1 MNMNDFLAA
10 PEIVRRLTSQ
20 DAFENETVTF
30 TCTVQDVDNTNED
43 EPYSISWFFND
54 KQIESNNEKYSI
66 DENPKTGICLLTI
79 RHIVPDDEGAYR
91 CVATN
96 QYGSSVTT
104 GFLAVLRRKR
114 SQSPSPSRNA
124 SPSRALSPSNN
135 RLRDRSASPLRY
147 INMPMSKLA
156 RVTEELESLINPS
169 AAIVHADEKIKE
181 PIKESEEVP
190 TSSQQNEPS
199 ITEIIKSED
208 SINLPQAPTTT
219 VTTEE
224 IPVSIK
230 TTEEVPTSNKQQE
243 LPATTE
249 DIPVTIKTIEEV
261 PVSIMQKELPETTE
275 ELPVTIK
282 ASEEEPASNKRKE
295 LPPTTEEVPAS
306 NKRKELSLP
315 ATVEPE
321 QSIIPSF
328 EILTPDTITPVEE
341 NKLDISTTEKQV
353 QPIIVSKL
361 PSIVR
366 ITEGEDLDISCSI
379 TGVPEPVIH
388 WTKNNVDI
396 REDHRIDIY
405 SDRGVHHLEISDVLV
420 SDQGLYTIHAENSLG
435 TINADCQIEVIENV
449 DKVKRLKVEGL
460 YTYGSRQQTYK
471 APEFLIKPKN
481 RTVHEGEQF
490 QICSKVIGNPAPQ
503 ILWVRLD
510 KPLEDDGY
518 HRIYDRNGEN
528 YLEIPKISIL
538 DAGEYSCIAT
548 NMMGAAYSKFVVSV
562 EAMTEPES
570 TSSEM
575 EERSANVS
583 DVDTNAV
590 VDFPRSIASQL
601 IDKHVRQHRQLK
613 LSDQSDVDFFFS
625 DFILKDDF
633 RDEARDVFMNKGD
646 MVEIVDID
654 KQDKWLVRNKKNL
667 NQICYVP
674 PEYLEM
680 VPDIDMSPTL
690 SNLANLDTIQPIVPS
705 KRIFTKKSGVVTS
718 NIDKRYNP
726 LNQEEQDSSSSSDD
740 LKTMTEEAEVYYA
753 NSDYVPIRPDGIAL
767 AENQLVDVLD
777 SHDPAQYL
785 VRTRPR
791 KDERPKIGWV
801 EACFLEKKST
811 NIGQVSKNINFILF
825 ILLLTHITTDVVVV
839 AVAAA
844 VVPDADATF
853 TF

>member
-199 ITEIIKSED
+199 ITEIIKLED

-230 TTEEVPTSNKQQE
+230 TTEEVPTSNEQQE
-243 LPATTE
+243 LPLTTE
-249 DIPVTIKTIEEV
+249 DTPVTIKTIEEV

-282 ASEEEPASNKRKE
+282 AIEEE
-295 LPPTTEEVPAS
+295 PAS

-328 EILTPDTITPVEE
+328 EILTPDTITPIEE
-341 NKLDISTTEKQV
+341 NKLDISTTEEQV

-471 APEFLIKPKN
+471 APEFLLKPKN

-667 NQICYVP
+667 NQV
-674 PEYLEM
+674 
-680 VPDIDMSPTL
+680 
-690 SNLANLDTIQPIVPS
+690 
-705 KRIFTKKSGVVTS
+705 
-718 NIDKRYNP
+718 
-726 LNQEEQDSSSSSDD
+726 
-740 LKTMTEEAEVYYA
+740 
-753 NSDYVPIRPDGIAL
+753 
-767 AENQLVDVLD
+767 
-777 SHDPAQYL
+777 
-785 VRTRPR
+785 
-791 KDERPKIGWV
+791 
-801 EACFLEKKST
+801 
-811 NIGQVSKNINFILF
+811 
-825 ILLLTHITTDVVVV
+825 
-839 AVAAA
+839 
-844 VVPDADATF
+844 
-853 TF
+853 

>member
-1 MNMNDFLAA
+1 MNINDFLAA

-190 TSSQQNEPS
+190 TSSQENEPS
-199 ITEIIKSED
+199 ITETIKLED

-230 TTEEVPTSNKQQE
+230 TTEEVPTSNEQQE

-261 PVSIMQKELPETTE
+261 PVSIMQKELPETIE

-282 ASEEEPASNKRKE
+282 AIEEEPVSSKRKE
-295 LPPTTEEVPAS
+295 LPPTTEEVPES

-315 ATVEPE
+315 ATVELE
-321 QSIIPSF
+321 QSIIPSPT
-328 EILTPDTITPVEE
+328 ILTPVTITPVEE
-341 NKLDISTTEKQV
+341 NKLDISTIEEQV

-420 SDQGLYTIHAENSLG
+420 SDQ
-435 TINADCQIEVIENV
+435 
-449 DKVKRLKVEGL
+449 
-460 YTYGSRQQTYK
+460 
-471 APEFLIKPKN
+471 
-481 RTVHEGEQF
+481 
-490 QICSKVIGNPAPQ
+490 
-503 ILWVRLD
+503 
-510 KPLEDDGY
+510 
-518 HRIYDRNGEN
+518 
-528 YLEIPKISIL
+528 
-538 DAGEYSCIAT
+538 
-548 NMMGAAYSKFVVSV
+548 
-562 EAMTEPES
+562 
-570 TSSEM
+570 
-575 EERSANVS
+575 
-583 DVDTNAV
+583 
-590 VDFPRSIASQL
+590 
-601 IDKHVRQHRQLK
+601 
-613 LSDQSDVDFFFS
+613 
-625 DFILKDDF
+625 
-633 RDEARDVFMNKGD
+633 
-646 MVEIVDID
+646 
-654 KQDKWLVRNKKNL
+654 
-667 NQICYVP
+667 
-674 PEYLEM
+674 
-680 VPDIDMSPTL
+680 
-690 SNLANLDTIQPIVPS
+690 
-705 KRIFTKKSGVVTS
+705 
-718 NIDKRYNP
+718 
-726 LNQEEQDSSSSSDD
+726 
-740 LKTMTEEAEVYYA
+740 
-753 NSDYVPIRPDGIAL
+753 
-767 AENQLVDVLD
+767 
-777 SHDPAQYL
+777 
-785 VRTRPR
+785 
-791 KDERPKIGWV
+791 
-801 EACFLEKKST
+801 
-811 NIGQVSKNINFILF
+811 
-825 ILLLTHITTDVVVV
+825 
-839 AVAAA
+839 
-844 VVPDADATF
+844 
-853 TF
+853 